1 MTDPLPFLRLRDAS
15 DICGT
20 GTGIIGLTGRQ
31 PLQPSW
37 NAQTAQ
43 PLHRNAVDPEVI
55 LDSLWENLKGF
66 FLLDTIVPVEVFPVR
81 YPIIGS
87 ALEATIISVD
97 SVEEHIE
104 VSARLAD
111 RSSEKR

>member
-1 MTDPLPFLRLRDAS
+1 M
-15 DICGT
+15 
-20 GTGIIGLTGRQ
+20 TGRQ

-43 PLHRNAVDPEVI
+43 PLHRNAVDPEVMV

-66 FLLDTIVPVEVFPVR
+66 YLLDTIVPVEVFPVR

-87 ALEATIISVD
+87 ALETTIISVD
-97 SVEEHIE
+97 SVDEHIE
-104 VSARLAD
+104 VSTRFAD